1 MSASTPA
8 AMFTILAC
16 PLRRC
21 RFRRYNALPVIVKMA
36 SDHLMSVSY
45 RIRQFRNALR
55 AKVSPAE
62 YELVTQM
69 LTPGE
74 QRLFL
79 QMPLYDQRHCL
90 DVYQTLIAAGEHDA
104 LLLRAALYH
113 DCGKVDDAGRPMAL
127 GWYVL
132 ATILKRWPA
141 LYLIAAKLVPAIAVY
156 AEHAARGA
164 RMAAAAGCPPE
175 IVATLRHYH
184 DPHPTGRAARLQW
197 ADEQN

>member
-1 MSASTPA
+1 
-8 AMFTILAC
+8 
-16 PLRRC
+16 
-21 RFRRYNALPVIVKMA
+21 MA
-36 SDHLMSVSY
+36 TSDRLMSVSY
-45 RIRQFRNALR
+45 RIRQLRNALR
-55 AKVSPAE
+55 AEVSPVE
-62 YELVTQM
+62 YELVAQL
-69 LTPGE
+69 LTPAE
-74 QRLFL
+74 QQLFW
-79 QMPLYDQRHCL
+79 QMPLYDRRHCL
-90 DVYQTLIAAGEHDA
+90 DVYQTLIAAGERDE

-141 LYLIAAKLVPAIAVY
+141 LYLIAARLVPAIAVY

-164 RMAAAAGCPPE
+164 RMAAAAGSPPE
-175 IVATLRHYH
+175 IVETIRHYH